1 MKGKYISNEVL
12 PQYLS
17 IPERLLVFKIGE
29 KESQEA
35 RNLFSESCNLRPRI
49 DGNKTVMA
57 IAESYGLCYIDS
69 EKRLKFQKID
79 NNFQNY
85 IVSYGN
91 FAHPIVREVSGTEKL
106 EYYPNDKTYVALWH
120 THPDFQYKGKKEICD
135 IKFGYGYPSGIGL
148 PCNNYGHADIQ
159 GSPLRVEAPDFKR
172 AWKLPGGIG
181 IIPSSKGITIF
192 RHDTGYYKR
201 FSEQNKPSTCEYS
214 YFDATAKIWYCR
226 VSDYN
231 FYTENPIGY
240 NFQTRENNK
249 TGGFRI
255 FAYDFSYTIYGK
267 PNVDYKN

>member
-1 MKGKYISNEVL
+1 VL
-12 PQYLS
+12 LTP
-17 IPERLLVFKIGE
+17 V
-29 KESQEA
+29 
-35 RNLFSESCNLRPRI
+35 RN
-49 DGNKTVMA
+49 GW
-57 IAESYGLCYIDS
+57 
-69 EKRLKFQKID
+69 
-79 NNFQNY
+79 
-85 IVSYGN
+85 
-91 FAHPIVREVSGTEKL
+91 TEKFGCK
-106 EYYPNDKTYVALWH
+106 PNRAHGVVLWVLVEQVARA
-120 THPDFQYKGKKEICD
+120 
-135 IKFGYGYPSGIGL
+135 GIGL